1 MRARLIISGSKAMNK
16 NLFLPANIL
25 LPKREPEKW
34 SVIACDQYTSEPDY
48 WKRVEEFV
56 GDEPSALKI
65 VFPEVYLSGDN
76 SKRTAEI
83 NANMQEYLD
92 GDVFNTYENT
102 FVYVERRLANGKL
115 RRGIVGLIDLENYSY
130 ESGSH
135 ALIRA
140 TEETVAERIPPRVE
154 IRRGAP
160 MEIPHIMLL
169 IDDPER
175 SVIEPLGKALESE
188 ETLYDFDLMQNAG
201 HIKGRRASGKNAEE
215 IQKRLNSLIEKDDD
229 KLLFAVGDGNHSL
242 AAAKECYRLNKTE
255 STRYALAE
263 VVNIYDDSLE
273 FEPIYRLLFG
283 VDPEEVINGFLSSL
297 GGEYRGE
304 DAQKFTCVYGEKERE
319 ISVKPTAKLAVG
331 TLQTYLDGYL
341 KQNRQASIDYIH
353 GETSVRELSKA
364 ENTLGFI
371 FDGMR
376 KDELFEAVRQNGSL
390 PRKTFSM
397 GCADDKRFYLESRK
411 F

>member
-1 MRARLIISGSKAMNK
+1 MNK

-83 NANMQEYLD
+83 NANMREYLD
-92 GDVFNTYENT
+92 GDVFITYENT

-154 IRRGAP
+154 IRRGAL

-169 IDDPER
+169 IDDPAR

-188 ETLYDFDLMQNAG
+188 EPLYDFDLMQNAG
-201 HIKGRRASGKNAEE
+201 HIKGRRASGKTAEE

-283 VDPEEVINGFLSSL
+283 VDPEEVINGFLSAL

-353 GETSVRELSKA
+353 GESSVRELSKA

-397 GCADDKRFYLESRK
+397 GCADDKRFYLEGRK

>member
-1 MRARLIISGSKAMNK
+1 MKDNI
-16 NLFLPANIL
+16 FLPANIL

-83 NANMQEYLD
+83 NANMREYLD

-188 ETLYDFDLMQNAG
+188 EPLYDFDLMQNAG
-201 HIKGRRASGKNAEE
+201 HIKGRRASGKTAEE

-319 ISVKPTAKLAVG
+319 ISVKPAAKLAVG
-331 TLQTYLDGYL
+331 TLQTYLDRYL

-376 KDELFEAVRQNGSL
+376 KDELFEAVRLNGSL

-397 GCADDKRFYLESRK
+397 GCADDKRFYLEGRK

>member
-1 MRARLIISGSKAMNK
+1 MNK

-83 NANMQEYLD
+83 NANMREYLD

-115 RRGIVGLIDLENYSY
+115 RQGIVGLIDLENYSY

-175 SVIEPLGKALESE
+175 SVIEPLGKTLESE
-188 ETLYDFDLMQNAG
+188 EPLYDFDLMQNAG
-201 HIKGRRASGKNAEE
+201 HIKGRRASGKTAEE

-283 VDPEEVINGFLSSL
+283 VDPEEVINGFLSAL

-304 DAQKFTCVYGEKERE
+304 DAQKFTCVYGKKERE
-319 ISVKPTAKLAVG
+319 ISVKPAAKLAVG
-331 TLQTYLDGYL
+331 TLQTYLDRYL

-376 KDELFEAVRQNGSL
+376 KDELFEAVRLNGSL

-397 GCADDKRFYLESRK
+397 GCADDKRFYLEGRK